1 MVGINTYFL
10 DFFSC
15 RKPSVMKALFKCGKC
30 NHSYMSNENLKAHI
44 KNKHAELRP
53 IMSKIAQQMLP
64 RPSWKDIMA
73 SKVDKISVVKTVAA
87 GNATKHDDII
97 FDTEVKVA
105 KSQFAKIASQLGQRS
120 TISHLPKQSPDNIST
135 QPVKTLQS
143 ESQTLLKM
151 RSGVTIKLNKYPKL
165 SSDISQ
171 NSDRIGLS
179 SLSSVSLVK
188 SSPVTMISPTVLI
201 SKEQESLKGLMT
213 MTNSKSPNS
222 NAVMELPKMIT
233 LKYSATNLPTQ
244 NKSEPIAA
252 DITALN
258 EIAHPEYEQPE
269 IIPQQP
275 RQEIILSL
283 KEQELAQQEML
294 FLATPVK
301 CYFCELGRS
310 RMSKSDQ
317 AEFFHLQLDMTGQLG
332 KGNPSDKDVENLA
345 TYLRVNIGIARKVL
359 EHIGVGNQTREGKN
373 RLSFIRRICWDNMVS
388 LRDLCNSFE
397 QVWRAVNMQKDMS
410 ILSQEVLG
418 QVYRWKFLFHEDPY
432 YQTFLNQIYIHIHQ
446 GQDGGYSF
454 MRNKIVDIEI
464 E

>member
-1 MVGINTYFL
+1 
-10 DFFSC
+10 
-15 RKPSVMKALFKCGKC
+15 MKALFKCGKC

-44 KNKHAELRP
+44 KNKHAEPRP
-53 IMSKIAQQMLP
+53 IMSKIAQQALP
-64 RPSWKDIMA
+64 RPSWKDIMT
-73 SKVDKISVVKTVAA
+73 STVDKLSVVKTVAA

-105 KSQFAKIASQLGQRS
+105 KSQFAKVASQLDQRS
-120 TISHLPKQSPDNIST
+120 TISHLPKQSSDNIST

-151 RSGVTIKLNKYPKL
+151 RSGVTIKLNKYPKP

-171 NSDRIGLS
+171 NSDRTRLS

-188 SSPVTMISPTVLI
+188 SSPLTMISPTVLI
-201 SKEQESLKGLMT
+201 SREQEPLRGLMP
-213 MTNSKSPNS
+213 NVSPNS
-222 NAVMELPKMIT
+222 NTVMEIPKMIT
-233 LKYSATNLPTQ
+233 LKYSATILPSQ
-244 NKSEPIAA
+244 NKSEPIPA
-252 DITALN
+252 DNITNLN

-283 KEQELAQQEML
+283 KEQELAQEEML

-432 YQTFLNQIYIHIHQ
+432 YETFLNQIYIHIHQ

>member
-1 MVGINTYFL
+1 
-10 DFFSC
+10 
-15 RKPSVMKALFKCGKC
+15 MKALFKCGKC

-44 KNKHAELRP
+44 KNKHAEPRP
-53 IMSKIAQQMLP
+53 IMSKNAQQTLL

-73 SKVDKISVVKTVAA
+73 STVDKISVVKTVAA

-105 KSQFAKIASQLGQRS
+105 KSQFAKIASQLDQRS
-120 TISHLPKQSPDNIST
+120 TISHLPKQSSDNIST

-151 RSGVTIKLNKYPKL
+151 RSGVTIKLNKYPKP

-171 NSDRIGLS
+171 NSDRTRLS

-188 SSPVTMISPTVLI
+188 SSPLTMISPTVLI
-201 SKEQESLKGLMT
+201 SREQEPLRGLMP
-213 MTNSKSPNS
+213 NVSPNS
-222 NAVMELPKMIT
+222 NTVMEIPKMIT
-233 LKYSATNLPTQ
+233 LKYSATNLPEQ
-244 NKSEPIAA
+244 KVDKYKPA
-252 DITALN
+252 DITNLN

-283 KEQELAQQEML
+283 KEQELAQEEML

-432 YQTFLNQIYIHIHQ
+432 YETFLNQIYIHIHQ